1 MSRLIRCRRCG
12 ALFVPDRVMMLIP
25 IRWGRLCP
33 RCRGPL
39 PPTGAVP
46 AMDDRLLVHPDP
58 PEAA

>member
-12 ALFVPDRVMMLIP
+12 ALFVPDRVAILIL
-25 IRWGRLCP
+25 IKWRLCP

-46 AMDDRLLVHPDP
+46 AMDDLLLVHPGP
-58 PEAA
+58 LEAA

>member
-12 ALFVPDRVMMLIP
+12 ALFVPDCVATLIS
-25 IRWGRLCP
+25 IKWWRLCP

-46 AMDDRLLVHPDP
+46 AMDEGLLVQSGSPV
-58 PEAA
+58 AA